1 MASKVDEDSEERNKS
16 VAEHLSRN
24 KQTNDG
30 CVAGQEEDNKDGEET
45 AQLTENTQ
53 IVDEVINNFS
63 GDESESESFQDAV
76 EDFSLNEKLDSCRAT
91 ADGGENNAEVKD
103 DSGEAEEEEILT
115 PEEKEVCQC

>member
-45 AQLTENTQ
+45 AQFTENTQ
-53 IVDEVINNFS
+53 IVEEVINNFS

-76 EDFSLNEKLDSCRAT
+76 EDFSLNEKLDSCRST